1 MNKKISVS
9 LAVTLIFI
17 AMTVTFSV
25 TMVVAM
31 QMFDNTITS
40 ISERE
45 AMFSNLS
52 EINTYVSSAGYYD
65 YSYDTVYDTVASG
78 YILGISDRYA
88 KYYTAKAFTEYQD
101 VQNGTLVGIGL
112 DLVKDGATGYARVL
126 RVYPDSPAYEAGL
139 VKNCYITAIT
149 AADGTRYEVKN
160 LADVD
165 AVQSRLRGGVGTTV
179 TVDYIGPDGTQTTNL
194 TITHYNYSTPTVES
208 QAIGACGYIRIYEFR
223 DTTASE
229 LDMALDNL
237 EAQGIQTLVIDLRD
251 NQGSDLNSAMN
262 AVDRLVGTGTL
273 AVAESKSGE
282 QTVLYNSDDT
292 KCSLPMVCL
301 VNGRTASGAELF
313 ASCIKRM
320 EGGSIVGTRTSGQGT
335 IQGEPQRMSNGSA
348 VVVTV
353 AKLLVN
359 DGAEGFVSF
368 DGEGLMPDTEAV
380 LSSTE
385 EQSYYDLTVET
396 DSQIQRAVTTACS
409 MAGLTNTTVSDL
421 LAASRQ
427 TEEEQ

>member
-1 MNKKISVS
+1 M
-9 LAVTLIFI
+9 
-17 AMTVTFSV
+17 
-25 TMVVAM
+25 
-31 QMFDNTITS
+31 
-40 ISERE
+40 
-45 AMFSNLS
+45 
-52 EINTYVSSAGYYD
+52 
-65 YSYDTVYDTVASG
+65 
-78 YILGISDRYA
+78 
-88 KYYTAKAFTEYQD
+88 
-101 VQNGTLVGIGL
+101 
-112 DLVKDGATGYARVL
+112 
-126 RVYPDSPAYEAGL
+126 
-139 VKNCYITAIT
+139 
-149 AADGTRYEVKN
+149 
-160 LADVD
+160 
-165 AVQSRLRGGVGTTV
+165 GTTV

-251 NQGSDLNSAMN
+251 NQGSDLDSAMN